1 MGSCRNNYTVLV
13 YWQEGAKFWTA
24 TANHLNLYRFG
35 IKSDL
40 AYPKRVKTIYSACH
54 KTLIKLIKAERQR
67 KGIRQAVLAK
77 QMKKQQNWISRLE
90 KGDRRV
96 DVCQF
101 LQLADLIGFDAIE
114 ALHSI
119 DQARNKNKRR

>member
-1 MGSCRNNYTVLV
+1 
-13 YWQEGAKFWTA
+13 
-24 TANHLNLYRFG
+24 LYRFG

-40 AYPKRVKTIYSACH
+40 AYPKKVKTIYSVCH
-54 KTLIKLIKAERQR
+54 KTLIKLLKAERQR
-67 KGIRQAVLAK
+67 AGIRQAVLAK

-101 LQLADLIGFDAIE
+101 LQLADLIGFDAVE
-114 ALHSI
+114 MLRSVDAE
-119 DQARNKNKRR
+119 KNKRNRRG